1 MATIQELPRLDRP
14 REKGLRYG
22 TDTLSDAELIAII
35 VGNGYHGENAREIA
49 NNLLEKNNG
58 LIGLSKCSQNDLM
71 NYKGI
76 KHAKA
81 LLFSAI
87 FEIHNR
93 LLIKELE
100 ESEQE
105 IDSEY
110 LYKKYRP
117 IFSRENQENLAL
129 VTVDRKN
136 HITFE
141 KIIYKGTEN
150 NVVFSYKEIWRELII
165 HKAYMF
171 YLIHNHPSNE
181 AKPSTRDKVFTDEL
195 FKESNRIKIPL
206 KDHII
211 IGDDGYYSFKN
222 DKKYNISC

>member
-22 TDTLSDAELIAII
+22 INTLSDAELIAII
-35 VGNGYHGENAREIA
+35 VGKGYHGENAKEIA

-58 LIGLSKCSQNDLM
+58 LLGLSKCSQSDLM
-71 NYKGI
+71 DYKGI

-81 LLFSAI
+81 LLFSVI

-100 ESEQE
+100 ENEE
-105 IDSEY
+105 EVDSTY

-129 VTVDRKN
+129 VTV
-136 HITFE
+136 
-141 KIIYKGTEN
+141 Y
-150 NVVFSYKEIWRELII
+150 ELLPRCRTS
-165 HKAYMF
+165 A
-171 YLIHNHPSNE
+171 
-181 AKPSTRDKVFTDEL
+181 
-195 FKESNRIKIPL
+195 
-206 KDHII
+206 
-211 IGDDGYYSFKN
+211 
-222 DKKYNISC
+222 NISTCPFRVALTEF

>member
-1 MATIQELPRLDRP
+1 MSTIQELPKLDRP

-22 TDTLSDAELIAII
+22 VNSLSDAELIAII
-35 VGNGYHGENAREIA
+35 VGKGYHGENAREVA
-49 NNLLEKNNG
+49 NKLLENNNG
-58 LIGLSKCSQNDLM
+58 LIGLSKCSQSDLM

-81 LLFSAI
+81 LLFSVI

-93 LLIKELE
+93 LLIKEIE
-100 ESEQE
+100 ENEE
-105 IDSEY
+105 AINSEY
-110 LYKKYRP
+110 LYKKYKS
-117 IFSRENQENLAL
+117 IFSREKQENLAL
-129 VTVDRKN
+129 VILDRRSR
-136 HITFE
+136 ITFE

-150 NVVFSYKEIWRELII
+150 NVIFSYKEIWRELII
-165 HKAYMF
+165 HNAYMF

-181 AKPSTRDKVFTDEL
+181 AKPSGRDKVFTKEL

-206 KDHII
+206 QDHII